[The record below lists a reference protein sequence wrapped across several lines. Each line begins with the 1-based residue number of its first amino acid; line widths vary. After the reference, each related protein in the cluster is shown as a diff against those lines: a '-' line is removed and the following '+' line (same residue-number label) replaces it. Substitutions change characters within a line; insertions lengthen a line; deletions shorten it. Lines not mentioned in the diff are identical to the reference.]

1 MDEIKP
7 GDRVRINIQAFDW
20 QKNTLTPKFMEFV
33 NRNADTIFTVKEY
46 KKDSGLFT
54 FVENYTWLFW
64 VGNLIKL

>member
-7 GDRVRINIQAFDW
+7 GDRVRINIKAFDW

-46 KKDSGLFT
+46 KEDSSLYT
-54 FVENYTWLFW
+54 FVENDTWLFW
-64 VGNLIKL
+64 VGNLTKL